1 MQFLKYVIILTFMF
15 RTNFHDTNVVCE
27 IGIVYIIK
35 TALKTLYFLRNPS
48 ALNFLF
54 IVRYMEKSQ
63 TESRHFFFNEK
74 QNFNYENY

>member
-1 MQFLKYVIILTFMF
+1 MF
-15 RTNFHDTNVVCE
+15 RTNFRDTNVVCE

-35 TALKTLYFLRNPS
+35 TALKTLYFFRNPP

-54 IVRYMEKSQ
+54 IMRYIEKSQ
-63 TESRHFFFNEK
+63 TESRHFFKTEN